1 MGPTVGLAF
10 SEMKRYKK
18 GFKKMSGQDTF
29 FNTFTLSIVIMRE
42 IFIFILRLDYP
53 SKPPPGPAR
62 GSGASL
68 FPEPSQGSC

>member
-18 GFKKMSGQDTF
+18 GFKKMSGISRHF
-29 FNTFTLSIVIMRE
+29 FTLSIMIMRE